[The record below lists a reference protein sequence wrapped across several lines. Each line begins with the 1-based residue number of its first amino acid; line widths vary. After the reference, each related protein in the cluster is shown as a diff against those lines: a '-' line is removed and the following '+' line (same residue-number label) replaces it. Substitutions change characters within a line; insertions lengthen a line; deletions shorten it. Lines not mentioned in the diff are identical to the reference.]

1 MRVLAAA
8 TALLSAGIGH
18 GLAAPADPGYTAE
31 EAHAGCYH
39 TDLRACM
46 ISLGTAL
53 WFDMPTVAAQIA
65 KRNELDVNGRTAH
78 RKITINAR
86 LPGQADMIGI
96 TLTLASPSPNDRVEK
111 IALYLQGDLEEA
123 HTVSEYDSLR
133 FYDAVSVVLGSH
145 CPGLDRLALYRFY
158 ENGIKPREIVKA
170 DVQKYGIFHY
180 TRQTVDTEPVQFC
193 GAMFSLHAVSE
204 YNGTPGMPNRNPKT
218 LSYINIE

>member
-1 MRVLAAA
+1 MRMLAVTIAF
-8 TALLSAGIGH
+8 LAGIGH
-18 GLAAPADPGYTAE
+18 GLAASAGPGYTAE

-39 TDLRACM
+39 TQLRACV
-46 ISLGTAL
+46 ISLGTAF

-78 RKITINAR
+78 RKITIDAH
-86 LPGQADMIGI
+86 LPGQVDMIGI
-96 TLTLASPSPNDRVEK
+96 SLTLTSPSPNDRVEK
-111 IALYLQGDLEEA
+111 IVLNLPGDLEEA

-133 FYDAVSVVLGSH
+133 FYDVVSVVLGSH

-158 ENGIKPREIVKA
+158 ENSIKPHEVIKA

-180 TRQTVDTEPVQFC
+180 TRQTVDTEPMPFC

-204 YNGTPGMPNRNPKT
+204 FNGTPGMPNRNPKA
-218 LSYINIE
+218 LSFINIE